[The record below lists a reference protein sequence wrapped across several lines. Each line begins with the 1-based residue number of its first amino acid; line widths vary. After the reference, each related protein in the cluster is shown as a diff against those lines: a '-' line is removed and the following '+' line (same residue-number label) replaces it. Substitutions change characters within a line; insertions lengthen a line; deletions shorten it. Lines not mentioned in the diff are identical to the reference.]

1 MSTDVNALTI
11 VRPLSITD
19 SILDVS
25 GSPPA
30 TNVPENDY
38 PVWSVS
44 TTYAAGDRVILT
56 STHRVYESLLSGN
69 TGNDPTMLSS
79 PVYWIE
85 VGPTNRWASLD
96 TSISTQTV
104 QANNITYRLIPAQAI
119 NSVAVLNIIGAN
131 QLTVRMISPA
141 TGSPGIV
148 YEKVVDL
155 TGLPLASGWWEWFYG
170 AKIVPSQSILL
181 DLPSYTDCELEIE
194 LLGGSDLAVGVILIG
209 QQQNFGIGIK
219 YGARVGIQDYSR
231 KETNEFGDTV
241 LVQRA
246 FAKRANFDLFLN
258 REEVDS
264 FQNALSTIR
273 ATPVLWI
280 GSTQYESTTLFG
292 FYKNFDILISYPNH
306 SDCELEIEGLI

>member
-11 VRPLSITD
+11 VRPLSVTD

-38 PVWSVS
+38 PVWSAG
-44 TTYAAGDRVILT
+44 TTYAAGNRVILT

-85 VGPTNRWASLD
+85 VGPTNRWACLD

-119 NSVAVLNIIGAN
+119 NSVAVLNIISAN